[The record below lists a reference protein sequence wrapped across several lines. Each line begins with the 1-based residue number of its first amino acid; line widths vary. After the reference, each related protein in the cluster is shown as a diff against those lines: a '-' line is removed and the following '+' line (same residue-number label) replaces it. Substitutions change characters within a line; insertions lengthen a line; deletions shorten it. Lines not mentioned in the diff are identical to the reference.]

1 MVETLTNQDLLDQVD
16 QAVVVLV
23 EKETELVEQQEQL
36 TLAVVAEEEQEWVLH
51 LGPVDRDWE
60 TLQVILILS

>member
-1 MVETLTNQDLLDQVD
+1 LQVVAVVETLTNQDLLDQVD

-51 LGPVDRDWE
+51 LGPVVQE
-60 TLQVILILS
+60 KL

>member
-1 MVETLTNQDLLDQVD
+1 
-16 QAVVVLV
+16 VVVLV

-51 LGPVDRDWE
+51 LGPVVQE
-60 TLQVILILS
+60 KL

>member
-1 MVETLTNQDLLDQVD
+1 LQEVAVVEILTNQDLLDQVD

-51 LGPVDRDWE
+51 LGPVVQE
-60 TLQVILILS
+60 KL